1 MVGTRGRAGSATR
14 TLRLATTVLGCLLAV
29 GVAST
34 AEAQTFELT
43 PFAGWRF
50 GGGFSDLETGAGI
63 DLDDGLSYGLILGIP
78 WNAQHRSRL
87 ELIWSWQD
95 TTVGGTGTEDPGF
108 DLDVHY
114 LHLSGMVPFAT
125 RNPKLDTL
133 LSLGAGATLM
143 LPDIDGAGSEVR
155 FSASAAVGLLYHVS
169 DRVGIRLEA
178 RGWFTFTDASGGIF
192 CSGGCAI
199 AFSGSGFAQGELSAG
214 LQLGF

>member
-1 MVGTRGRAGSATR
+1 
-14 TLRLATTVLGCLLAV
+14 
-29 GVAST
+29 
-34 AEAQTFELT
+34 
-43 PFAGWRF
+43 
-50 GGGFSDLETGAGI
+50 
-63 DLDDGLSYGLILGIP
+63 
-78 WNAQHRSRL
+78 
-87 ELIWSWQD
+87 
-95 TTVGGTGTEDPGF
+95 
-108 DLDVHY
+108 
-114 LHLSGMVPFAT
+114 MVPFAA
-125 RNPKLDTL
+125 RNAKLDTL

>member
-1 MVGTRGRAGSATR
+1 MRMKLS
-14 TLRLATTVLGCLLAV
+14 TTVVLCSLVFGAV
-29 GVAST
+29 ST
-34 AEAQTFELT
+34 AGAQSFELT

-50 GGGFSDLETGAGI
+50 GGGFSDLETGAGV
-63 DLDDGLSYGLILGIP
+63 DLDDSPSYGLILGIP

-87 ELIWSWQD
+87 ELIWSWQSSA
-95 TTVGGTGTEDPGF
+95 VGVTDAADPGF
-108 DLDVHY
+108 DLDIQY
-114 LHLSGMVPFAT
+114 LHLNGMVPFAT
-125 RNPKLDTL
+125 KSPKLDVL

-155 FSASAAVGLLYHVS
+155 FSASAALGLLYHLS

-178 RGWFTFTDASGGIF
+178 RGWFTFTDAGGGIF